1 MATQLLHHR
10 WGGSAILHFMIQR
23 IFLLSPADCCGRR
36 AGYLLRE
43 DSELPLA
50 RRLGREGAPIGEVF
64 SFLSGLYFRGKLA
77 YATAFSA
84 PPDSLPGVLVI
95 TPNAGLVPST
105 RIIHLDTVRHFARGK
120 IDLSNPEYRV
130 PLERDAKNISLAA
143 GEDCEVILLGSLAT
157 AKYLAVLSAAF
168 GRRLYFPAEFVGR
181 GDMSRGALMLRC
193 VEDRREL
200 QYVPAIRANS

>member
-1 MATQLLHHR
+1 MTR
-10 WGGSAILHFMIQR
+10 R

-43 DSELPLA
+43 DSDLPLA
-50 RRLGREGAPIGEVF
+50 RRMGREGAPIGEVF

-84 PPDSLPGVLVI
+84 PPASLPGVLVI
-95 TPNAGLVPST
+95 TPNAGLVPPT
-105 RIIHLDTVRHFARGK
+105 RTIHLDTLRDFARGE
-120 IDLSNPEYRV
+120 IDLSNPAYRM
-130 PLERDAKNISLAA
+130 PLERDARSISLAA
-143 GEDCEVILLGSLAT
+143 GEDCEIILLGSLAT
-157 AKYLAVLSAAF
+157 DKYLAVLSAAF
-168 GRRLYFPAEFVGR
+168 GRRLHFPAEFVGR

-200 QYVPAIRANS
+200 LYLPATGETQKGQRSGKLEKRYGRT

>member
-1 MATQLLHHR
+1 EVYRRSTPSVNGLSRRATQLLHHR
-10 WGGSAILHFMIQR
+10 WGGSAILHFMTQR

-50 RRLGREGAPIGEVF
+50 RRLGRHGAPIREVF

-95 TPNAGLVPST
+95 TPNAGLVPSK

-143 GEDCEVILLGSLAT
+143 GEDCE
-157 AKYLAVLSAAF
+157 
-168 GRRLYFPAEFVGR
+168 
-181 GDMSRGALMLRC
+181 
-193 VEDRREL
+193 
-200 QYVPAIRANS
+200 